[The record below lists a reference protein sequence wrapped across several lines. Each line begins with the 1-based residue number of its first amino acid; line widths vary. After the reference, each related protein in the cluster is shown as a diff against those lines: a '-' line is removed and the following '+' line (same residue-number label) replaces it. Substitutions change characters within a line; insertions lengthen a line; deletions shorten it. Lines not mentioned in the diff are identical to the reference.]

1 MLDYETKKYII
12 DGKYEIID
20 KLCNGHSSSIY
31 LVMDNENESKYILK
45 KIKNKNEFEKELNNY
60 KTIKKNNPS
69 EFLIKFI
76 DSNGINEKNIF
87 NYIILEYAEKGDLFS
102 YSIK

>member
-76 DSNGINEKNIF
+76 DSNGINV
-87 NYIILEYAEKGDLFS
+87 Y
-102 YSIK
+102 